1 MDERR
6 SDGAPSAAGLLER
19 SDVMNELDGT
29 LAGIAYDVARQTRG
43 AWSALWDYATGA
55 DWVP

>member
-1 MDERR
+1 MTP
-6 SDGAPSAAGLLER
+6 ATPATVLLER
-19 SDVMNELDGT
+19 SDAMNELDGT